1 MHMFGHDYVSDQ
13 PEAIPAVHGFKRP
26 HKYVARLRVGE
37 EWVAVIATE
46 SYEMELA
53 GLLIALQSP
62 GHEGR
67 VGSCAV
73 MAL

>member
-1 MHMFGHDYVSDQ
+1 MTTYPINQKPYQRCTVSS
-13 PEAIPAVHGFKRP
+13 V